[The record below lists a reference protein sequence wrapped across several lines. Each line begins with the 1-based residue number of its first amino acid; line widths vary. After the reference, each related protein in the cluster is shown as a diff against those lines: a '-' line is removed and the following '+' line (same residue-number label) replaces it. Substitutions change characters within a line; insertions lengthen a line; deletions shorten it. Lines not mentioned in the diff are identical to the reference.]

1 MGFGNIV
8 CKTVGITAMSAV
20 LYDSAKIGK
29 AVSINSTN
37 ARQADAYESI
47 EASRRTT
54 SNVSPVTNM
63 VQNKVAQLR
72 MNNPIRPAIQR
83 AKGYVKG
90 FLLGLGTNII
100 PVSLASMAIAGKGA
114 FAKIG
119 AWGCAIYGL
128 LTVLKESFGVGKSSP
143 VD

>member
-8 CKTVGITAMSAV
+8 CKTVGITALSAV

-29 AVSINSTN
+29 AISINSTN
-37 ARQADAYESI
+37 AKQADTFESI

-54 SNVSPVTNM
+54 TNVSPVTNM
-63 VQNKVAQLR
+63 VQNRVAKLR
-72 MNNPIRPAIQR
+72 MDNPIRPAIYR
-83 AKGYVKG
+83 VKGYVKG
-90 FLLGLGTNII
+90 FLTGLGMNII
-100 PVSLASMAIAGKGA
+100 PVSLAAMAIAGKGA

-119 AWGCAIYGL
+119 AWGCAIYGA
-128 LTVLKESFGVGKSSP
+128 LTVLKESFGIGKSSP

>member
-8 CKTVGITAMSAV
+8 CKTVGITALSAV

-29 AVSINSTN
+29 AISINSTN
-37 ARQADAYESI
+37 AKQADTFESI

-54 SNVSPVTNM
+54 TNVSPVTNM
-63 VQNKVAQLR
+63 VQNRVAKLR
-72 MNNPIRPAIQR
+72 MDNPIRPAIYR
-83 AKGYVKG
+83 VKGYVKG
-90 FLLGLGTNII
+90 FLTGLGMNII
-100 PVSLASMAIAGKGA
+100 PVSLAAMAIAGKGA

-119 AWGCAIYGL
+119 AWGCAIYGA
-128 LTVLKESFGVGKSSP
+128 LTVLKEIFGIGKSSP